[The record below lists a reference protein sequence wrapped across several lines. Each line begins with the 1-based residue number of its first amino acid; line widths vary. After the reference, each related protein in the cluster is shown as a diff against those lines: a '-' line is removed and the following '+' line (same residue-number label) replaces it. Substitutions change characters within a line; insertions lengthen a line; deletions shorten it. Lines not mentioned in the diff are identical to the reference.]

1 MNTLKLISITSLI
14 KGICFV
20 VLGIVHCVVTFM
32 PVEELIGPMPEKMAS
47 EFRVWF
53 FGVGAFLLFIGLTD
67 ILSYKGLKTAFH
79 WAWNFAFIS
88 ALFCTL
94 CGLAGVIVFRE
105 GPPFF
110 IAFAGIFQIFP
121 LILYRQHYN
130 H

>member
-1 MNTLKLISITSLI
+1 MNRSKLISITGLT
-14 KGICFV
+14 KGISFIA
-20 VLGIVHCVVTFM
+20 LGIIHSIATFM
-32 PVEELIGPMPEKMAS
+32 PVEDLIGPMPERMAV

-53 FGVGAFLLFIGLTD
+53 FGVGAFLFFIGLTD
-67 ILSYKGLKTAFH
+67 ILSYKGLKESFR
-79 WAWNFAFIS
+79 WAWNFEFIS

-94 CGLAGVIVFRE
+94 CGMAGVAIFKE

-121 LILYRQHYN
+121 LILYRQHFN